1 MATLSTTVL
10 RLQQSQISVQALTRL
25 SSVALF
31 LYASWADNDRLALV
45 ALLGTLL
52 AIPYTLMEAL
62 VGRPLSAGV
71 VPDDWNLESWARRVS
86 ALVAL
91 PVAAVAFLSVSV
103 ALPQSSLTDRFC
115 VIAPVLLQLPVEAMF
130 WACARTR
137 SPGRANLIPQLTA
150 LGTLVSGA
158 LLLAADVRVDIAAI
172 PAQLAVL
179 AWVTL
184 RPRSATAGR
193 VRPRARE
200 GLAVGSVYC
209 LAALADLAYTITLP
223 SVAGAAA
230 GQSAVVVLRAMD
242 LVFGPFHVV
251 LSASTREDI
260 VAGRAVRWRSLTR
273 ALTLVAWLGVSVVV
287 LASEQV
293 RRLLAPDL
301 AAVGLAVVAGYCA
314 YKLLVAISTWLSVR
328 HMIHAVPRRYL
339 VSAIG
344 SRVVAFGGVAVAL
357 VWAIGVSD
365 LVLQLLLCEALVVAW
380 FMARMRSTPADPAP
394 EDARPVGHVGAH
406 RAARAAVSA
415 SRN

>member
-1 MATLSTTVL
+1 MPVLSTALL
-10 RLQQSQISVQALTRL
+10 RLQRSQISVQALTRL

-31 LYASWADNDRLALV
+31 LYASWADHERLALV

-71 VPDDWNLESWARRVS
+71 VPEDWNLESWARRVS

-103 ALPQSSLTDRFC
+103 ALPHSSLTDRLC

-137 SPGRANLIPQLTA
+137 SPGGANLIPQLTA
-150 LGTLVSGA
+150 LGTLVSGVV
-158 LLLAADVRVDIAAI
+158 LLAADVRVDIAAV

-179 AWVTL
+179 AWVAL
-184 RPRSATAGR
+184 RPRAASAGR
-193 VRPRARE
+193 VRPKARE
-200 GLAVGSVYC
+200 SLSVGSVYC
-209 LAALADLAYTITLP
+209 LAALADLAYTIALP

-230 GQSAVVVLRAMD
+230 GQTAVVVLRALD

-260 VAGRAVRWRSLTR
+260 VAGRDVRWRTLTR
-273 ALTLVAWLGVSVVV
+273 GLTLVAWLGVSGVV
-287 LASEQV
+287 LASEQL
-293 RRLLAPDL
+293 RRLLAADL
-301 AAVGLAVVAGYCA
+301 AAVGIAVVAGYCA
-314 YKLLVAISTWLSVR
+314 YKLLLTFSTWLSVR
-328 HMIHAVPRRYL
+328 HMIQARPRRYL

-344 SRVVAFGGVAVAL
+344 SRLIAFGGVAVAL
-357 VWAIGVSD
+357 GWAAGVSD
-365 LVLQLLLCEALVVAW
+365 LVFLLLLCEVLVTAW
-380 FMARMRSTPADPAP
+380 FLARMRGTPTEQAP
-394 EDARPVGHVGAH
+394 LEARPDGHVGVH
-406 RAARAAVSA
+406 RAAGASA
-415 SRN
+415 TRV

>member
-1 MATLSTTVL
+1 MRLISTAVL
-10 RLQQSQISVQALTRL
+10 RLQRSQISVQALTRL

-31 LYASWADNDRLALV
+31 LYASWADNERLALV
-45 ALLGTLL
+45 ALLGVLL

-71 VPDDWNLESWARRVS
+71 VPNDWNLESWARRVS

-103 ALPQSSLTDRFC
+103 ALPQSSLTDRLC

-137 SPGRANLIPQLTA
+137 SPGGANLIPQLTA

-158 LLLAADVRVDIAAI
+158 VLVAADVRVDIAAV

-179 AWVTL
+179 AWVAL
-184 RPRSATAGR
+184 RPRVTLTGR
-193 VRPRARE
+193 VRPGARE
-200 GLAVGSVYC
+200 SLSVGSVYC
-209 LAALADLAYTITLP
+209 LAALADLAYTIALP

-230 GQSAVVVLRAMD
+230 GQTAVVVMRALD

-260 VAGRAVRWRSLTR
+260 VAGRAGRWRTVTR
-273 ALTLVAWLGVSVVV
+273 GLTLAAWLGVSVVV

-293 RRLLAPDL
+293 RRLLAADL
-301 AAVGLAVVAGYCA
+301 AAVGVAVVAGYCV
-314 YKLLVAISTWLSVR
+314 YKLLVAVSTWLSVR
-328 HMIHAVPRRYL
+328 HMIRARPRRYL
-339 VSAIG
+339 MSAIG
-344 SRVVAFGGVAVAL
+344 SRVIAFGGVAVAL
-357 VWAIGVSD
+357 VWATGVSD
-365 LVLQLLLCEALVVAW
+365 LVLQLVLCEALVVAW
-380 FMARMRSTPADPAP
+380 FLGRMRGNPVEPAP
-394 EDARPVGHVGAH
+394 VDARPDGHIGAH
-406 RAARAAVSA
+406 RAPRSAASA
-415 SRN
+415 TRV

>member
-1 MATLSTTVL
+1 MRMLSTTVL
-10 RLQQSQISVQALTRL
+10 RLQRSQISVQALTRL

-71 VPDDWNLESWARRVS
+71 VPDDWRLESWARRVS

-103 ALPQSSLTDRFC
+103 ALPDSSITDRLC
-115 VIAPVLLQLPVEAMF
+115 VVAPVLLQLPVEAMF

-137 SPGRANLIPQLTA
+137 SPGSANLIPQLTA
-150 LGTLVSGA
+150 LGTLVSGV
-158 LLLAADVRVDIAAI
+158 LLLSADVRVDIAAV

-184 RPRSATAGR
+184 RSR
-193 VRPRARE
+193 VASVGTIRPGARQS
-200 GLAVGSVYC
+200 LSVGSVYC
-209 LAALADLAYTITLP
+209 VAALADLAYTIALP

-230 GQSAVVVLRAMD
+230 GQTAVVVLRALD

-260 VAGRAVRWRSLTR
+260 VAGRTARWRTVTR
-273 ALTLVAWLGVSVVV
+273 GLTLVAWLGVSVVV

-301 AAVGLAVVAGYCA
+301 AAVGAAAIAGYCL
-314 YKLLVAISTWLSVR
+314 YKLLLAVSTWLSVR
-328 HMIHAVPRRYL
+328 HMTWARPRRYL
-339 VSAIG
+339 ASAIG
-344 SRVVAFGGVAVAL
+344 SRIIAFAGVAVAL
-357 VWAIGVSD
+357 VWAADVSD
-365 LVLQLLLCEALVVAW
+365 LVLQLLLCEALVVVW
-380 FMARMRSTPADPAP
+380 FLGRMRQTPAESTSA
-394 EDARPVGHVGAH
+394 DARPPGHVGAH
-406 RAARAAVSA
+406 RATRATASSA
-415 SRN
+415 PV